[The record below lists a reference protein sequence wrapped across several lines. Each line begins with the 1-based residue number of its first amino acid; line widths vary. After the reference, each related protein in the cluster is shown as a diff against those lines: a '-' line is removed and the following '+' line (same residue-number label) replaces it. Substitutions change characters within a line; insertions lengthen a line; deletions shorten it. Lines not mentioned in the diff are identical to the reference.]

1 MKNRCHRRM
10 LFTRCHRLSPQHHAI
25 IAITLITTLSL
36 GTTAWGIMGAINN
49 TPLRHGDTVVEDTI
63 PDTTVDTVQEFM
75 KDFHTALSEEKGSV
89 SSTHYSAPQ
98 SDPTVIGTV
107 LKGNRLSPYHRLSP
121 YRPPTTILD
130 AHDGAVIV
138 CDGENDTQFI
148 DPNGNSVTR
157 DTRVAYLI
165 HVSDKSSTI
174 DAVAPHS
181 RVVCDIAHNIR

>member
-1 MKNRCHRRM
+1 M
-10 LFTRCHRLSPQHHAI
+10 LFTRCHRLSLQHHAI

-63 PDTTVDTVQEFM
+63 LDTTVDTVQEFM
-75 KDFHTALSEEKGSV
+75 KDFHTALSEEKGSI

-98 SDPTVIGTV
+98 SGPTVIGTV

-121 YRPPTTILD
+121 YRPPTAILD

-157 DTRVAYLI
+157 DTRVAYLL
-165 HVSDKSSTI
+165 HVSEKTRT
-174 DAVAPHS
+174 VENVEPHS
-181 RVVCDIAHNIR
+181 RIVCEIAEKNR